1 MEEMRLS
8 NNVTGPEVLL
18 QSPEPVGS
26 RLSYYL
32 ALLVA
37 LLIAYLMRPKSQ
49 QSVSAP
55 FYKAS
60 RTKWM
65 FSADTLVRDSYG
77 KVRIGAQFSWTC
89 LMLTN
94 RSFGIAYTTSR
105 PRRD

>member
-8 NNVTGPEVLL
+8 NNITSPEALL
-18 QSPEPVGS
+18 QAQEPVGS

-37 LLIAYLMRPKSQ
+37 LVIAYLLRPKSK

-65 FSADTLVRDSYG
+65 FSADSLVRDSYG
-77 KVRIGAQFSWTC
+77 KVRIGGHSCWVSI
-89 LMLTN
+89 MLTN
-94 RSFGIAYTTSR
+94 HSFGIAYTTSR
-105 PRRD
+105 LLRD